1 MNKEIKKAAAL
12 LTDKENKKAQL
23 LAKLETDYKAEGAKL
38 AKLQER
44 LNAAADAEE
53 YKNLLS
59 DIRDSEAVLQFCKKK
74 IAETSAQG
82 LTDAE
87 YHAIANEAKAAFD
100 AIKKTQGA
108 EINAQIEKLNELLT
122 AFDADTA
129 EINALLLKAAQL
141 KGCSPVI
148 YNAQTIA
155 ANTPDNR
162 HYIEAFYRVKSAR
175 QMLKNQGI
183 KV

>member
-1 MNKEIKKAAAL
+1 MNKEIKKAAAIL
-12 LTDKENKKAQL
+12 AEKEYKRAQV
-23 LAKLETDYKAEGAKL
+23 LAKLESDYKSTGEKL
-38 AKLQER
+38 ASLQAK

-59 DIRDSEAVLQFCKKK
+59 EIRDNEAVLQFCKKK

-87 YHAIANEAKAAFD
+87 YHAITAEAGAAFD
-100 AIKKTQGA
+100 AIKKAQGA
-108 EINAQIEKLNELLT
+108 AINAQIEKLNELLT

-141 KGCSPVI
+141 KGCSPLI
-148 YNAQTIA
+148 YNAQTISTITSE
-155 ANTPDNR
+155 NK
-162 HYIEAFYRVKSAR
+162 HYIEAFYRVKNAR
-175 QMLKNQGI
+175 QMLKSQGV

>member
-12 LTDKENKKAQL
+12 LAEKEYKRAQAL
-23 LAKLETDYKAEGAKL
+23 TKLENDYAITGANL
-38 AKLQER
+38 ARLQEK

-53 YKNLLS
+53 YKGLLS
-59 DIRDSEAVLQFCKKK
+59 EIRDNEAVLQFCKKK
-74 IAETSAQG
+74 ITETKAQG

-87 YHAIANEAKAAFD
+87 YHAITAEAGAAFD
-100 AIKKTQGA
+100 AIKKAQGA
-108 EINAQIEKLNELLT
+108 AINAQIEKLNELLT

-129 EINALLLKAAQL
+129 ELNALLAKAAQL

-155 ANTPDNR
+155 ANTPENR